1 MENYRLKIKLGDCE
15 FDAEGPHDVVQAQFQ
30 AFQDMVASLPQRQAA
45 PPAEPLQ
52 PPAPVA
58 ENGDLSKTERH
69 QIDAAITKIMRVDN
83 RVVSLTVKPNSAEDA
98 VLLLLLGQRLLRNNE
113 SPTGSEIVDG
123 AERTGGLDMGRSDRL
138 FERIARNGDVIMI
151 GERRGKR
158 YRLTN
163 TGISK
168 ARRIAA
174 TLIELVA

>member
-1 MENYRLKIKLGDCE
+1 
-15 FDAEGPHDVVQAQFQ
+15 
-30 AFQDMVASLPQRQAA
+30 
-45 PPAEPLQ
+45 
-52 PPAPVA
+52 
-58 ENGDLSKTERH
+58 
-69 QIDAAITKIMRVDN
+69 
-83 RVVSLTVKPNSAEDA
+83 VSLTVKPNSAEDA